1 MVSRRV
7 SAAVLTLTIL
17 ISSLAVPSHA
27 ARVSAGAMLGYR
39 GGVGVEANAML
50 ADFAKG
56 FPMALRFS
64 VGYSSREP
72 GNAADARRIF
82 INDATN
88 GTPEENGWYW
98 DYRFDLMYDFGWS
111 SVADLYLTGGVRYAQ
126 FTGNF
131 KFIGGNEDF
140 DVTSNQWGLGAGVD
154 AYFDITQKLQFV
166 LSGGVDYYFEGT
178 LKGHDTEYSP
188 DGDDVNPRN
197 DYTFADANDAINQ
210 PTWEGRAMIGISYWF
225 GK

>member
-1 MVSRRV
+1 MYTIRIVV
-7 SAAVLTLTIL
+7 AVLATVAAMSTG
-17 ISSLAVPSHA
+17 SPTHA
-27 ARVSAGAMLGYR
+27 ARFSVGAQAGYS
-39 GGVGVEANAML
+39 GGVGAEVNAMM

-56 FPMALRFS
+56 FPMALRFA
-64 VGYSSREP
+64 VGYSVREP
-72 GNAADARRIF
+72 GRAADARRIF

-88 GTPEENGWYW
+88 GTPEEKGWFW
-98 DYRFDLMYDFGWS
+98 DYRFDLMYNTGWS
-111 SVADLYLTGGVRYAQ
+111 SVADIYVTGGVRYAQ

-140 DVTSNQWGLGAGVD
+140 DVTSDQWGLGAGMEG
-154 AYFDITQKLQFV
+154 YFDITPKLQFV
-166 LSGGVDYYFEGT
+166 ITGGVDYFFESS

-197 DYTFADANDAINQ
+197 DYTYKDADEAINQ
-210 PTWEGRAMIGISYWF
+210 PKWVGRALIGISYWF